1 MVSKLKNSS
10 KIWRRWFLGLTMS
23 SPLNGKTMSF
33 FFLFL
38 FIICDCSYL
47 ACYVCIC
54 YIGGKTLKAMTCW
67 DKVLLM
73 PFWWHSMRKRL
84 WMHLRFTLIMLS
96 SPRYFHL
103 LLRRLWW
110 WISHLLLS
118 KHQHELEDIQA
129 IKVFMFEEYA
139 YLCVC
144 VNQVYLVC
152 CC

>member
-1 MVSKLKNSS
+1 MVKP
-10 KIWRRWFLGLTMS
+10 WV
-23 SPLNGKTMSF
+23 

-110 WISHLLLS
+110 WIFHLLLS

-139 YLCVC
+139 YHICVC
-144 VNQVYLVC
+144 ESSIFSLLLLVFKKFELEMIFYFTINGMF
-152 CC
+152 